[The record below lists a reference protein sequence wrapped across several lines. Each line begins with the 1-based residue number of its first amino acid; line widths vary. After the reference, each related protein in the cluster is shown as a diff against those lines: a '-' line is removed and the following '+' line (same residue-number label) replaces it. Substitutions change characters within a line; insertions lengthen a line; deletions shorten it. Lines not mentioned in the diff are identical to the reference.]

1 MRQLQG
7 SIPLRAGHI
16 LSRASSTLII
26 LCFHHL
32 DGGSNH
38 IRISIDDAFC
48 LILVKDSSKA
58 ESQTPALNE
67 SLMAQHPSSVRLPWA
82 IDLIGTMRP
91 IPLSWRA
98 IALIHEFT
106 DTGGNGPILTVY
118 DHFDPLVNWKI
129 HTRYFNL
136 GIGINHFKA
145 VVLRV
150 SVDNV
155 APAID
160 ANNRNDP
167 LFLSG

>member
-1 MRQLQG
+1 
-7 SIPLRAGHI
+7 
-16 LSRASSTLII
+16 
-26 LCFHHL
+26 
-32 DGGSNH
+32 
-38 IRISIDDAFC
+38 
-48 LILVKDSSKA
+48 
-58 ESQTPALNE
+58 
-67 SLMAQHPSSVRLPWA
+67 MAQHPSSVRLPWA

-129 HTRYFNL
+129 HTRYVNL

-150 SVDNV
+150 RVDNV

-167 LFLSG
+167 IVFVWVGVNLLQEGIQTVLLSHDHQSHHLLIGRLRMPFSLSEGNSLQGIEELVWINPKTRAEAAHQC